1 MKTNPEAKKRQQA
14 VITVVLGVAI
24 LACMIILLYHQINA
38 LKEAREVVEQEQITL
53 KKEQSRLN
61 YLIQL
66 SKQAEELEQRKK
78 YLAEL
83 IPPLPDEDLL
93 ITGIQGLADQSNT
106 DLLQVRFD
114 NRIAKEGYEEMPV
127 FLTFEG
133 RYHGL
138 LTLLD
143 NMQTWNRAL
152 RINEVKVTKGRD
164 DLPRIQAEIKA
175 AAFYHQEG
183 REAQQ

>member
-1 MKTNPEAKKRQQA
+1 MNTNPEIKKQQQT

-24 LACMIILLYHQINA
+24 LACMIFLLYHQINT
-38 LKEAREVVEQEQITL
+38 LKEARAVVEQEQISL
-53 KKEQSRLN
+53 QKEESRLN

-66 SKQAEELEQRKK
+66 SKQADELEQRKK

-83 IPPLPDEDLL
+83 VPPLPNENLL
-93 ITGIQGLADQSNT
+93 ITGIQGLADQSDT
-106 DLLQVRFD
+106 DFLQVRFE
-114 NRIAKEGYEEMPV
+114 NRIYKEGHEEMPV
-127 FLTFEG
+127 ILTFEG

-152 RINEVKVTKGRD
+152 RINEVKVTRGRD
-164 DLPRIQAEIKA
+164 DLPQIQAEIKA
-175 AAFYHQEG
+175 AAFYHQEEK
-183 REAQQ
+183 EAQE

>member
-1 MKTNPEAKKRQQA
+1 MSTNPETKKQQQIVIA
-14 VITVVLGVAI
+14 VLLGVVI
-24 LACMIILLYHQINA
+24 LSCMIFLLYHQINA
-38 LKEAREVVEQEQITL
+38 LKEARAEVEEEQITL
-53 KKEQSRLN
+53 QKEQNRLN

-66 SKQAEELEQRKK
+66 SKQADELEQRKK

-106 DLLQVRFD
+106 DFLQVRFE

-127 FLTFEG
+127 ILTFEG

-143 NMQTWNRAL
+143 NMQTWNRVL
-152 RINEVKVTKGRD
+152 RINEVRVSSGRD
-164 DLPRIQAEIKA
+164 DLPQIQAEIKA

-183 REAQQ
+183 KEAQE

>member
-1 MKTNPEAKKRQQA
+1 
-14 VITVVLGVAI
+14 
-24 LACMIILLYHQINA
+24 

-106 DLLQVRFD
+106 DFLQVRFE

-127 FLTFEG
+127 ILTFEG

-143 NMQTWNRAL
+143 NMQTWNRVL
-152 RINEVKVTKGRD
+152 RINEVRVSSGRD
-164 DLPRIQAEIKA
+164 DLPQIQAEIKA

-183 REAQQ
+183 KEAQE

>member
-1 MKTNPEAKKRQQA
+1 MSANPETKKQQQM
-14 VITVVLGVAI
+14 VITIVLGIAI
-24 LACMIILLYHQINA
+24 LACMIFLLYHQINA
-38 LKEAREVVEQEQITL
+38 LKEARTVVEEKQVTL
-53 KKEQSRLN
+53 QKEQSRLN

-66 SKQAEELEQRKK
+66 SKQADELEQRKK

-83 IPPLPDEDLL
+83 IPPLPNEDLL

-106 DLLQVRFD
+106 DFLQVRFE
-114 NRIAKEGYEEMPV
+114 NRIAKDGYEEMPV
-127 FLTFEG
+127 ILTFEG

-152 RINEVKVTKGRD
+152 RINEVKVGKGRD
-164 DLPRIQAEIKA
+164 DLPQIQAEIKA

-183 REAQQ
+183 KEGQ

>member
-1 MKTNPEAKKRQQA
+1 MSANPETKKQQQM
-14 VITVVLGVAI
+14 VITIVLGIAI
-24 LACMIILLYHQINA
+24 LACMIFLLYHQINA
-38 LKEAREVVEQEQITL
+38 LKEARTVVEEKQVTL
-53 KKEQSRLN
+53 QKEQSRLN

-66 SKQAEELEQRKK
+66 SKQADKLEQRKE

-83 IPPLPDEDLL
+83 IPPLPNEDLL

-106 DLLQVRFD
+106 DFLQVRFE
-114 NRIAKEGYEEMPV
+114 NRIAKDGYEEMPV
-127 FLTFEG
+127 ILTFEG

-152 RINEVKVTKGRD
+152 RINEVKVGKGRD
-164 DLPRIQAEIKA
+164 DLPQIQAEIKA

-183 REAQQ
+183 KEGQ